1 MLLALETNSSLGYTF
16 FDRKRGG
23 ADVTV
28 GFDARL
34 LAHDVRPTGV
44 GLYARHL
51 VRALAR
57 LGVGLTLYLDVPPS
71 EAVPDGA
78 RIRLVR
84 PWARLPW
91 QQTALVAALGRDRPT
106 VYHSPSFTLPAWAP
120 VPLVVTVH
128 DLSFERYPAYVEP
141 ATRAYLRRMVPR
153 ALKAAAR
160 VITPS
165 ARVAEE
171 IAAHY
176 GLPPAERAKLRP
188 VPLGVDTDRW
198 RPGPPEAVAAARA
211 AHGLD
216 RSYLLFVGTREPRK
230 NLGRLLEAYRRL
242 RAERGPAA
250 PDLVLVGPPG
260 PGGDALEA
268 DLAATPGVRR
278 LPYTAA
284 ESLVLLV
291 QGATG
296 LVYVSEYE
304 GFGLPVPEA
313 LAVGTPVLT
322 SRESPMADLAGDF
335 AVLADPLDVDDIA
348 RGLAALVDGRAAWE
362 TRAAA
367 ARAWAATWTW
377 ERTARGTL
385 AVYEELDR
393 S

>member
-1 MLLALETNSSLGYTF
+1 M
-16 FDRKRGG
+16 
-23 ADVTV
+23 TV

-34 LAHDVRPTGV
+34 LAHDRRPTGV

-51 VRALAR
+51 VGALVR
-57 LGVGLTLYLDVPPS
+57 LGVALTLYTDAPPPEVP
-71 EAVPDGA
+71 AGA
-78 RIRLVR
+78 RLRRVR

-141 ATRAYLRRMVPR
+141 ATRDYLRRMVPR
-153 ALKAAAR
+153 ALRAAAR

-176 GLPPAERAKLRP
+176 GLSPRDRAKLRP
-188 VPLGVDTDRW
+188 VPLGVDTERW
-198 RPGPPEAVAAARA
+198 RPGSPEAVAAARA
-211 AHGLD
+211 AAGLD
-216 RSYLLFVGTREPRK
+216 RPYLLFVGTREPRK

-242 RAERGPAA
+242 RAGRGAEA
-250 PDLVLVGPPG
+250 PDLVLVGSPAPG
-260 PGGDALEA
+260 AEALEA
-268 DLAATPGVRR
+268 ALAAAPGVRR

-284 ESLVLLV
+284 DTLVRLV
-291 QGATG
+291 EGAVG

-304 GFGLPVPEA
+304 GFGLPVLEA

-322 SRESPMADLAGDF
+322 ARESPMADLAGAF
-335 AVLADPLDVDDIA
+335 AHLADPLDVADIA
-348 RGLAALVDGRAAWE
+348 RGLEALVDGRAAWAE
-362 TRAAA
+362 RAAA
-367 ARAWAATWTW
+367 ARAWAAAWTW
-377 ERTARGTL
+377 ERTARATL

-393 S
+393 P